1 MVKPHSF
8 VKKEKKNVHVG
19 PTYDELGFVF
29 LRFFVLNNYE
39 VLLGTFNFKK
49 GNIGWVGAYCLHEK
63 VDVFDDVAFF
73 SGLEETDTIRLKSYQ

>member
-39 VLLGTFNFKK
+39 VLLGTFSISKR
-49 GNIGWVGAYCLHEK
+49 GVLYGSVPTAYTRK
-63 VDVFDDVAFF
+63 
-73 SGLEETDTIRLKSYQ
+73 